1 MADRRYIEIEV
12 EAGKALRQLD
22 KIAASVDKTAKS
34 SERAAKGIGFVSNAL
49 KGFVGF
55 KVVQTL
61 TQIPIAFS
69 QMADASRDMDAR
81 LAGATDTAEEASYV
95 YEQLFQTA
103 ARNGVA
109 IGELV
114 TGFTKL
120 AVAVPTAETEKLLNV
135 MDTTATV
142 LSTTGASTQQV
153 NAVMLQL
160 SQGLASGALQG
171 DEFRS
176 VFENAPVLLRAWQE
190 AAGLTD
196 TSLRDLSSSAKLTTE
211 SFLGNIDAI
220 REISQEMTGLT
231 EPPTTVARG
240 FETFKSGFTTLAGA
254 VEAEVGIFEG
264 LGNVLKSIGVA
275 ANEAG
280 QSLKDS
286 ATGGVLSDPDE
297 LRALR
302 QEMAANATQ
311 IEALS
316 SITRR
321 LTLDEQSYLVQLTNT
336 NRELRK
342 QDPLQGLVDARTE
355 LERMENQLAKNEAG
369 ERSFW
374 NFFPESTEAL
384 KANVDAQRERVLV
397 LESNIDRVNEAVSGE
412 EDLTEVYKTQGD
424 AMERLMK
431 QVNER
436 ADATEA
442 ALKKINDL
450 ESEYEKNKNAPGGAG
465 ALDNARITSQISEI
479 ENAIKRGDF
488 GLAREIQEKA
498 AKGLE
503 DFAKNADTYLENVNF
518 QNLKDRLATVTLDA
532 YTEIG
537 STVGQSMTKNIAAG
551 MESGFQK
558 GRAVIENEE
567 VRMVIVP
574 DLRVPFEEAVL
585 EGGARE

>member
-22 KIAASVDKTAKS
+22 KIAASVEKTAKS
-34 SERAAKGIGFVSNAL
+34 SALAAKGINFVSNAL
-49 KGFVGF
+49 KGFIGY
-55 KVVQTL
+55 KVVRTI
-61 TQIPIAFS
+61 TQIPIAFA
-69 QMADASRDMDAR
+69 QMADASRDMAAR

-196 TSLRDLSSSAKLTTE
+196 ISLRDLSSSAKLTTE

-254 VEAEVGIFEG
+254 VEEELGVFEG
-264 LGNVLKSIGVA
+264 LGSVLKDIGIW
-275 ANEAG
+275 ANDAGQGLKEAG
-280 QSLKDS
+280 
-286 ATGGVLSDPDE
+286 GGE
-297 LRALR
+297 LLTNY
-302 QEMAANATQ
+302 EDINATQ
-311 IEALS
+311 EAISALTS
-316 SITRR
+316 KIQEYESITRR
-321 LTLDEQSYLVQLTNT
+321 LTGAEKQRLDGLKAERQEFRDTSPIEQVAQAREKLV
-336 NRELRK
+336 EL
-342 QDPLQGLVDARTE
+342 
-355 LERMENQLAKNEAG
+355 ENQL
-369 ERSFW
+369 
-374 NFFPESTEAL
+374 TEASEKSSRGRQKSNAAL
-384 KANVDAQRERVLV
+384 KQQIQDQRERVLV
-397 LESNIDRVNEAVSGE
+397 LEAMVDRIPQVAE
-412 EDLTEVYKTQGD
+412 EEEKLTEVYKTQGD

-450 ESEYEKNKNAPGGAG
+450 ESEYEKNQNAPGGAG
-465 ALDNARITSQISEI
+465 ALDNARIASQISEI
-479 ENAIKRGDF
+479 ENAVKRGDF

-498 AKGLE
+498 ARGLQ
-503 DFAKNADTYLENVNF
+503 DFAKNADTYLENINF

-537 STVGQSMTKNIAAG
+537 STVGQSMSKNIAAG
-551 MESGFQK
+551 METGFQR

-574 DLRVPFEEAVL
+574 DLQIPFEEAVL